1 VNFGTGL
8 TGHVTARIASALSG
22 TSIGTIQ
29 FRLGSTLYVT
39 FTTTTGQNF
48 VNVNWFQF
56 S

>member
-1 VNFGTGL
+1 VT
-8 TGHVTARIASALSG
+8 TAPVTALPVPSG
-22 TSIGTIQ
+22 SQ
-29 FRLGSTLYVT
+29 TLYVT